1 MAKRKIVLQ
10 RREVVA
16 RILRDRGTALVV
28 PGLGAPT
35 WDAAAAGDHP
45 LTFQMWG
52 AMGGTAMIA
61 MGLALAQP
69 ERRVIALPG
78 DGDMLMSL
86 GSLATVATQMPEN
99 LAIVVLDN
107 EKFGETGNQATHTSP
122 RNNGPTDSGAG
133 TDLAMIARGCG
144 IADAT
149 TVREAGEVAELVKDV
164 RTKKGPVFRLVKVMV
179 EKLEFVMPPQD
190 GAHLKDRFRQALLG
204 HP

>member
-10 RREVVA
+10 RRDVVA

-61 MGLALAQP
+61 LGLAIAQP

-78 DGDMLMSL
+78 DGDMLMGL
-86 GSLATVATQMPEN
+86 GSLATIGTQGPSNLVVAV
-99 LAIVVLDN
+99 IDN
-107 EKFGETGNQATHTSP
+107 ERYGETGMQETHTA
-122 RNNGPTDSGAG
+122 RGV
-133 TDLAMIARGCG
+133 DLESIARSAGFRKT
-144 IADAT
+144 T
-149 TVREAGEVAELVKDV
+149 TVYNAKELEAAMPMFYK
-164 RTKKGPVFRLVKVMV
+164 TKGPVFINIKVTTDPV
-179 EKLEFVMPPQD
+179 PNVLPPRD
-190 GAHLKDRFRQALLG
+190 GAWLKHRFRQALLG
-204 HP
+204 DSAFE